1 MYARPLAEYVAAM
14 RFTDFP
20 APVVAKA
27 KDCVRDYLGSVLGA
41 FPVAESR
48 MIAEWVRDLGDRD
61 EATMLGWGFRS
72 STRNAALANGYFAEV
87 LETQDGTSYGNN
99 HPASV
104 ILPAVLAAAE
114 HAGATGKDTLTA
126 IVAGYEVMNR
136 VAASLPGEKGLGS
149 MKTGTTGT
157 VAAAAAVGKLL
168 GLDAAGLVNAM
179 GISGF
184 ILPLSMRENM
194 WGPTVKPLLGGQA
207 ASVGIQSAQL
217 AAKGFTGCEDVFK
230 GTAPRFLGL
239 CNLLSTE
246 PIFEKLTEALGERYT
261 ILDVY
266 YKPYAACRLSHS
278 SIEAALMLVRE
289 HAVEP
294 DAVESIEV
302 KTYARAAR
310 ELGRYP
316 EADSSF
322 IVCQFSLPFM
332 LAAVVTDKTIG
343 PEQYRREKIA
353 DPGILALSKR
363 VRVLADDAMS
373 KAYPAK
379 TQGRVRITLRS
390 GKVLEQ
396 QVEQHKWEPER
407 GIPREE
413 YMAKFHALAGA
424 CLPPERVEALDR
436 TVEALDGLASLGPLV
451 RSAIV

>member
-1 MYARPLAEYVAAM
+1 MYAKPLAEYVAAM
-14 RFTDFP
+14 RYTDFP
-20 APVVAKA
+20 AAVVAKA
-27 KDCVRDYLGSVLGA
+27 RDCVRDYLGSVLGA
-41 FPVAESR
+41 YPIAESR
-48 MIAEWVRDLGDRD
+48 MIAEWVRDLGDRS

-114 HAGATGKDTLTA
+114 HSSANGRDTLAA

-136 VAASLPGEKGLGS
+136 VAAALPGEKGLGS

-179 GISGF
+179 GISGL

-217 AAKGFTGCEDVFK
+217 AARGFTGCEEVFK

-239 CNLLSTE
+239 CNLLCTDPLFDE
-246 PIFEKLTEALGERYT
+246 LTRNLGERYT

-266 YKPYAACRLSHS
+266 YKPYAACRHSHS
-278 SIEAALMLVRE
+278 SIEATLTLVRE

-310 ELGRYP
+310 EMSRYP

-322 IVCQFSLPFM
+322 IVCQFSLPFL
-332 LAAVVTDKTIG
+332 LAAIITDGTVG
-343 PEQYRREKIA
+343 AAQYRREKIA
-353 DPGILALSKR
+353 DPARLALAKR

-373 KAYPAK
+373 KAYPAR
-379 TQGRVRITLRS
+379 TQARVRITLRD
-390 GKVLEQ
+390 GAVLEQ
-396 QVEQHKWEPER
+396 QIEQHKWEPER

-413 YMAKFHALAGA
+413 FMAKFRALAGA
-424 CLPPERVEALDR
+424 CLPSERVEALDR
-436 TVEALDGLASLGPLV
+436 AVDGMDALASLGPLV